1 MNKAVFLDKDGTLVK
16 DVPHNSDPDKVE
28 LYSDSLQ
35 ALRTLQ
41 RAGYLLVIVSNQP
54 GVALG
59 YFEEEALHD
68 IERRLDDLFSQE
80 GVKLDGFFY
89 CPHDPKG
96 RIEGYAISCD
106 CRKPRDGLIRHAASA
121 LDIDVSESWMIGDI
135 LHDVEAGNRAGC
147 RTILVDRG
155 NETEWQY
162 GDYRQPDFMV
172 TDLME
177 AVAHVLASVCIESP
191 ERGLL

>member
-1 MNKAVFLDKDGTLVK
+1 MKKAVFLDKDGTLVRN
-16 DVPHNSDPDKVE
+16 VPYNSDPDKVE
-28 LYSDSLQ
+28 LYPEALQ
-35 ALRTLQ
+35 ALNALQ
-41 RAGYLLVIVSNQP
+41 RAGYLPVVISNQP

-59 YFEEEALHD
+59 YFEEEALRN
-68 IERRLDDLFSQE
+68 IER
-80 GVKLDGFFY
+80 KLEQLLASEDVYLAGFFY
-89 CPHDPKG
+89 CPHHPAG
-96 RIEGYAISCD
+96 TIERYAIDCD
-106 CRKPRDGLIRHAASA
+106 CRKPGSGLISHSA
-121 LDIDVSESWMIGDI
+121 KALGVDVSASWMIGDI

-177 AVAHVLASVCIESP
+177 AATHVLASACIERP

>member
-68 IERRLDDLFSQE
+68 VERRLDELFSRE
-80 GVKLDGFFY
+80 GVKLAGFFY
-89 CPHDPKG
+89 CPHHPEG

-106 CRKPRDGLIRHAASA
+106 CRKPKDGLIRYAANA
-121 LDIDVSESWMIGDI
+121 LEIEVSESWMIGDI